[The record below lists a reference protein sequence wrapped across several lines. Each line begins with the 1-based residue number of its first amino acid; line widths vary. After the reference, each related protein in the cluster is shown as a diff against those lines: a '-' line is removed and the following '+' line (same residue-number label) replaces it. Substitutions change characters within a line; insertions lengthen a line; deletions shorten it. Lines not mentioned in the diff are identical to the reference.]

1 MTNIKH
7 VNSVVDRDFRNR
19 INQLIDVVNSLGVSI
34 DELVVSGA
42 MTTEQYSQLLT
53 AINGL
58 VKKGEVNKDTL
69 STELKNEIEKINNKI
84 DKGSISVTDI
94 NKNLGKLDQ
103 TFLSDELLQQIA
115 GNAPINAVPADNS
128 ITSEKIVF
136 DSLSMN
142 RGKVYP
148 LKLHQLGSGDLKIS
162 DLHKEAILD
171 AKVFG
176 AIPGKV
182 YRLAYVSNGF
192 VRTNGEVT
200 WGITVTEHNED
211 GTGSRIV
218 TNYTDHPGKKRSD
231 DIDTIIQGNDEM
243 MFSVTVD
250 RRVITNSS
258 IPTHMNL
265 STSPNVIIDPSKYS
279 F

>member
-1 MTNIKH
+1 MENIKH

-19 INQLIDVVNSLGVSI
+19 INQLIDIVNGLGDSI

-103 TFLSDELLQQIA
+103 TYLTDQLLQQIA
-115 GNAPINAVPADNS
+115 GNAPVNAVPADNS

-148 LKLHQLGSGDLKIS
+148 LKLHQLGSGDLRIS

-176 AIPGKV
+176 ANPDKV
-182 YRLAYVSNGF
+182 YRLAHVSNGF
-192 VRTNGEVT
+192 VRPEGFAT
-200 WGITVTEHNED
+200 WGITVTEHNMD
-211 GTGSRIV
+211 GSGSRIV
-218 TNYTDHPGKKRSD
+218 TNYIDHPGKKGSD
-231 DIDTIIQGNDEM
+231 GIDTIIQGNDEM

-250 RRVITNSS
+250 RRVISDSN

-265 STSPNVIIDPSKYS
+265 STSPNTIIDPSKYS

>member
-1 MTNIKH
+1 MANIKH

-19 INQLIDVVNSLGVSI
+19 INQLIDVVNSVGTSI

-58 VKKGEVNKDTL
+58 VKIGEVDIDTL
-69 STELKNEIEKINNKI
+69 DESLRQKIDTINNKI
-84 DKGSISVTDI
+84 DKGSISVYDI
-94 NKNLGKLDQ
+94 NKNLGKIDQ
-103 TFLSDELLQQIA
+103 TFLSDELLKQIA

-148 LKLHQLGSGDLKIS
+148 LKLHQLGSGNLRIS

-192 VRTNGEVT
+192 VRTDGEVT

-211 GTGSRIV
+211 GTEGRIV
-218 TNYTDHPGKKRSD
+218 TNYIDHPGKKGSD
-231 DIDTIIQGNDEM
+231 GIDTIIQGNDEM

-250 RRVITNSS
+250 RRVISDSN

-265 STSPNVIIDPSKYS
+265 STSPNTIIDPSKYS